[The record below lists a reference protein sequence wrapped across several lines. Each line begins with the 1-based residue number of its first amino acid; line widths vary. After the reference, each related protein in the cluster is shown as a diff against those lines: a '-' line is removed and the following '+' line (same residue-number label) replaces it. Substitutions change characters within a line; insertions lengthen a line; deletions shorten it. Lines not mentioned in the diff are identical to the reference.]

1 MQTLEK
7 DCKNIIKIQE
17 ENYPETK
24 IQQEELF
31 LNSNI
36 YTIGK
41 TAECQITEGENI
53 CLIETKF

>member
-24 IQQEELF
+24 
-31 LNSNI
+31 
-36 YTIGK
+36 K
-41 TAECQITEGENI
+41 TARRTIF
-53 CLIETKF
+53 KF